1 MEGDVESGLSEE
13 KPEAEMHVPSRE
25 IVGELRNQ
33 EPADREDDQQEDPL
47 ADIGTRRRAHDH
59 SDIRSRLSSAPGQ
72 RILQPTLR
80 VEVVPATRQLERTE
94 IGVVILAVIADGLDD
109 VVAPGVVDSEQLAEI
124 ALEAEEPAGLGVL
137 RFRLDL
143 VDIGLGD

>member
-47 ADIGTRRRAHDH
+47 ADIGTRRRAPYH
-59 SDIRSRLSSAPGQ
+59 SDIPVRFSLAPGQ
-72 RILQPTLR
+72 RILQPALGI
-80 VEVVPATRQLERTE
+80 EVVPAARQLERTE
-94 IGVVILAVIADGLDD
+94 IGVVILAVIADRLEEVIG
-109 VVAPGVVDSEQLAEI
+109 PG
-124 ALEAEEPAGLGVL
+124 
-137 RFRLDL
+137 
-143 VDIGLGD
+143 